1 MKPWSRTAPD
11 AGTTHNSIDAM
22 DELGAYT
29 STPEP
34 LPDPEELV
42 ISQLRPAEYVS
53 PLAVRGTTFVDDADR
68 VVLAARTRQLDRCR
82 AAGKEVP
89 SFEPAGPR
97 ERIAF
102 NTHDLA
108 CGIVTCGGLCPGIN
122 DVIRSIVLTLT
133 YAYGVRHIIGY
144 RYGYAGLAANP
155 PSEPVLLHPER
166 VENTHLHGGTLL
178 GSSRG
183 PQDLGAMI
191 DTLARSGVGILFA
204 IGGDGTLRGAS
215 ALSAEIARRGL
226 KIGVIGVPKTIDND
240 LLWTER
246 SFGFSTAVEEAR
258 KVIAAAHAEARG
270 AWNGVGIVKL
280 MGRHSGFIT
289 AHATLASGDVNFC
302 LVPEVPF
309 ILAGQGGFLEALE
322 NRLAAR
328 HHAVVA
334 VAEGAGQEMI
344 EQASAQ
350 ERDASG
356 NVRLRDIGSYLRERI
371 EQHLAARSI
380 PTTVK
385 YIDPSYTIRSLPANS
400 MDSAF
405 CLVLGQH
412 AVHAGVAGRTD
423 MMVGYWNHNFTHVP
437 LRLVAGKRKQ
447 LDPNGD
453 VWKRV
458 LATTG
463 QPLSCHQTRPM

>member
-1 MKPWSRTAPD
+1 
-11 AGTTHNSIDAM
+11 M
-22 DELGAYT
+22 DELGNQTT
-29 STPEP
+29 SPDPLPEP
-34 LPDPEELV
+34 DELL
-42 ISQLRPAEYVS
+42 ISQLSPAEYVS
-53 PLAVRGTTFVDDADR
+53 PLAVRGTTFADDADR
-68 VVLAARTRQLDRCR
+68 VVLAARTRQLDRLR
-82 AAGKEVP
+82 ASGRDVP

-97 ERIAF
+97 ARIAF
-102 NTHDLA
+102 NTENLT

-133 YAYGVRHIIGY
+133 YAYGVRHIIGF

-155 PSEPVLLHPER
+155 PREPVLLHPER

-183 PQDLGAMI
+183 PQDMGAMV
-191 DTLARSGVGILFA
+191 DTLAKSGVGILFV

-215 ALSAEIARRGL
+215 ALASEIARRGL
-226 KIGVIGVPKTIDND
+226 TIGVVGVPKTIDND

-309 ILAGQGGFLEALE
+309 ILEGRGGFLDALE
-322 NRLAAR
+322 NRLSAR

-334 VAEGAGQEMI
+334 VAEGAGQEVI
-344 EQASAQ
+344 EQAGEQ

-356 NVRLRDIGSYLRERI
+356 NVRLRDIGSYLREQI
-371 EQHLAARSI
+371 ERHFAARSV

-412 AVHAGVAGRTD
+412 AVHAGMAGRTD

-437 LRLVAGKRKQ
+437 LKLVAGKRKQ
-447 LDPNGD
+447 LDPQGD

-463 QPLSCHQTRPM
+463 QPLSCHQTSPM

>member
-1 MKPWSRTAPD
+1 MDNATDDIRTP
-11 AGTTHNSIDAM
+11 
-22 DELGAYT
+22 DELPRA
-29 STPEP
+29 
-34 LPDPEELV
+34 EELAV
-42 ISQLRPAEYVS
+42 SQLRPPRHVS
-53 PLAVRGTTFVDDADR
+53 PLVVRRNEFVDDADR
-68 VVLAARTRQLDRCR
+68 VLLAAHTRQLDQLR
-82 AAGKEVP
+82 AAGKAEP
-89 SFEPAGPR
+89 SFELAGAR
-97 ERIAF
+97 EKLAF
-102 NTHDLA
+102 QPDDLA

-122 DVIRSIVLTLT
+122 DVIRSMVLTLT
-133 YAYGVRHIIGY
+133 HAYGVRHIIGY

-155 PSEPVLLHPER
+155 PSEPMLLHPER
-166 VENTHLHGGTLL
+166 VESIHLHGGTLL

-183 PQDLGAMI
+183 PQDLGEMTN
-191 DTLARSGVGILFA
+191 TLVRSGVGILFA

-215 ALSAEIARRGL
+215 ALAAESMRRGQN
-226 KIGVIGVPKTIDND
+226 IGVIGVPKTIDND

-309 ILAGQGGFLEALE
+309 VLEGPGGFLEALE
-322 NRLAAR
+322 ERLAAR

-334 VAEGAGQEMI
+334 VAEGAGQDLI
-344 EQASAQ
+344 EQVGSE

-371 EQHLAARSI
+371 VKHFARRDI

-405 CLVLGQH
+405 CLALGQH
-412 AVHAGVAGRTD
+412 AVHAGMAGRTD
-423 MMVGYWNHNFTHVP
+423 MMVGYWNHTFTHVP
-437 LRLVAGKRKQ
+437 LRLVAGKRKR
-447 LDPNGD
+447 LDPHGE
-453 VWKRV
+453 VWRRV

-463 QPLSCHQTRPM
+463 QPLSCHPTSEMQGFAPQPRG